1 MPATADNNGLA
12 FDTLR
17 EIDRLYFI
25 FFKRNKPAD
34 FANPQRYMKLWLA
47 EIKYLNSLMFCLLYP

>member
-34 FANPQRYMKLWLA
+34 FANPQR
-47 EIKYLNSLMFCLLYP
+47 